1 MSKFT
6 KCYKTLFTLLDITL
20 NELPDYDEFLKV
32 YFEIGGLDDPDLR
45 PQFDPRKTKD
55 LIDEF

>member
-6 KCYKTLFTLLDITL
+6 KCYNTLLTLLNITL
-20 NELPDYDEFLKV
+20 NEVPDYDEFLKV

-45 PQFDPRKTKD
+45 P
-55 LIDEF
+55 